1 MNSKAGKRI
10 MNMIYGLG
18 AAVVIVGAWG
28 KILHLSWA
36 DLAITVGLLTEAG
49 IFTISAFEPPHED
62 VNWSLVYPELA
73 HGAAP
78 AVAKDKKVSGK
89 SATQQLDEMLEKSKV
104 GPELIDSLGKNLG
117 ALSTNVK
124 SMGDITAASVATNEY
139 ASNVKNAASSIGQM
153 TTAALEAT
161 KSVNAMTM
169 STADSTAYQTQ
180 VQTLVKNLNSLN
192 AIYSTELQDSN
203 NHLKVMN
210 KFYGS
215 ISKSLESLV
224 EASADATRYKEEM
237 AKLTR
242 NLTAL
247 NSVYS
252 NVLNAMAAPTAKA

>member
-1 MNSKAGKRI
+1 MGSKAGKRI

-49 IFTISAFEPPHED
+49 IFTISAFEKPHED
-62 VNWSLVYPELA
+62 VDWAIVYPELA
-73 HGAAP
+73 GGHTNP
-78 AVAKDKKVSGK
+78 KEKKNNK
-89 SATQQLDEMLEKSKV
+89 TATQQLDEMLEKSKV
-104 GPELIDSLGKNLG
+104 GPELIQSLGNNLQ
-117 ALSTNVK
+117 ALSANVK
-124 SMGDITAASVATNEY
+124 NMGDIANASVATTEY
-139 ASNVKNAASSIGQM
+139 AQNVKAAGAQIGQM

-161 KSVNAMTM
+161 KSVSAMTM
-169 STADSTAYQTQ
+169 STQDSTKYHEQ
-180 VQTLVKNLNSLN
+180 VQGLVKNLTSLN
-192 AIYSTELQDSN
+192 AIYELELQDSN

-224 EASADATRYKEEM
+224 DAAGDAQRYKEEM
-237 AKLTR
+237 AKLNR
-242 NLTAL
+242 NLSSL

-252 NVLNAMAAPTAKA
+252 NILTAMATPAPKA

>member
-73 HGAAP
+73 HGAAAP
-78 AVAKDKKVSGK
+78 KKEKAVSGK

-124 SMGDITAASVATNEY
+124 SMGDLTSASVATNEY
-139 ASNVKNAASSIGQM
+139 ATNVKNASNSIGQM

-161 KSVNAMTM
+161 KSVSAMTM
-169 STADSTAYQTQ
+169 STADSTAYQAQ
-180 VQTLVKNLNSLN
+180 VQNLVKNLNSLN